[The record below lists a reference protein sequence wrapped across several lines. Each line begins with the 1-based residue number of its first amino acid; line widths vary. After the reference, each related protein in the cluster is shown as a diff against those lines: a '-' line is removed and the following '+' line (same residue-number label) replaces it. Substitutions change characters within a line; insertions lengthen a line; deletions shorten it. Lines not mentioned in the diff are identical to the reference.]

1 MYGMA
6 REFLLDAPR
15 TFLIEMGVSRP
26 TEHAATVGTIGLVG
40 WKGSSFKNT
49 LMASKSRKAAG
60 SRVPVALL
68 SIPLRGTQVGAVV
81 GVLEWRLLVF
91 DAATIPPLCRE
102 GKAARR
108 QHNTSNSRDSGRGGR
123 APWVFIATTSST
135 QQCEV

>member
-91 DAATIPPLCRE
+91 DAAACPLCRE

-108 QHNTSNSRDSGRGGR
+108 QHNISNSRGSSCGGR
-123 APWVFIATTSST
+123 AAWVFIATTSST
-135 QQCEV
+135 AV